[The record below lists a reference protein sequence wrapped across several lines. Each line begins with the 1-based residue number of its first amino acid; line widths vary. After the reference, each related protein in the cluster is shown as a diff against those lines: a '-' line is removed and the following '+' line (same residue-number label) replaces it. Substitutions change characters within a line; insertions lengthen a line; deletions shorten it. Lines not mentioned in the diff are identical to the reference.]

1 MAASGLGAVVLPVG
15 SDLYAVPIDCVRE
28 VVAAPVLTRLVT
40 APAPVLGLMN
50 LRGEIVP
57 LLDTA
62 ALLGVGRVDIV
73 AFAAVLHTPWGPAAL
88 AATGLPVRA
97 LLGAPSGASELPGTA
112 GVYLLDDG
120 LLPDGVAVLLDPVGL
135 WAAGRLGLPAALQHA
150 EVG

>member
-1 MAASGLGAVVLPVG
+1 MAVGGLGAVVLPVG

-40 APAPVLGLMN
+40 APAQVLGLMN

-62 ALLGVGRVDIV
+62 ALLGVGMVGTV

-88 AATGLPVRA
+88 AATGLPIRA
-97 LLGAPSGASELPGTA
+97 VLGAPCGASELPGTA
-112 GVYLLDDG
+112 GVYQLAE
-120 LLPDGVAVLLDPVGL
+120 GVAVLLDPVGVL
-135 WAAGRLGLPAALQHA
+135 AAGALGLPTSLQPA
-150 EVG
+150 EVA